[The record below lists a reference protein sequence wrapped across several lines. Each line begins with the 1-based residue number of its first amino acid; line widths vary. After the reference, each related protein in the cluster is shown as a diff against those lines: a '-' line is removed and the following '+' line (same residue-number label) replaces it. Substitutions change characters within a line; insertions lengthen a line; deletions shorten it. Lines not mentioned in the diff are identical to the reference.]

1 MVFLYWAF
9 LVERQIAHDA
19 CLVGVCKKGSEAIV
33 SVDVAALGDC
43 RARDGSPRGMRVAA
57 YVPNFINIRQAEV
70 KYEQQETGFDLR
82 GVVAQP
88 HSRMRSD

>member
-1 MVFLYWAF
+1 MMPAWLESA
-9 LVERQIAHDA
+9 R
-19 CLVGVCKKGSEAIV
+19 KEARRYV

-57 YVPNFINIRQAEV
+57 YVPDFVNIRQAEV